1 MFMKTKMVFAAWV
14 AEEGKVNIIFDVN
27 QTTPNVFDFNQI
39 KDLIGYNVEHSGWYM
54 AALQYANV
62 TFEGNNVI
70 AIEPS
75 KHRIDLLLAVL

>member
-1 MFMKTKMVFAAWV
+1 MFMETKTVFAAWV
-14 AEEGKVNIIFDVN
+14 AEEGKVNIIFDIN

-54 AALQYANV
+54 AALQYADV

-70 AIEPS
+70 AIEPG
-75 KHRIDLLLAVL
+75 KLRIELLLSVL